1 MRCLGPIPERGTA
14 RGRGYQEKMWRLGC
28 KDWGVTSTSGL
39 TGVGYEG
46 ATPED
51 VLEELNGR
59 RVTTLVDVRLNPIS
73 RKKGFSK
80 KSLSEFLMTN
90 GIHYL
95 HVPALGNP
103 RDNREAYAEVGTD
116 QGNAARARYRQL
128 LSEPPAVEAL
138 QELAALAENSSV
150 AVFCYEH
157 SELRS
162 HRHEVLRAARDLLD
176 ALAER

>member
-1 MRCLGPIPERGTA
+1 M
-14 RGRGYQEKMWRLGC
+14 
-28 KDWGVTSTSGL
+28 
-39 TGVGYEG
+39 GVGYEG
-46 ATPED
+46 VTPED
-51 VLEELNGR
+51 VLAELNLRG
-59 RVTTLVDVRLNPIS
+59 VTTLVDVRLNPIS

-80 KSLSEFLMTN
+80 KSLAEFLTTN
-90 GIHYL
+90 GIDYV

-116 QGNAARARYRQL
+116 EGNAARHRYQQL
-128 LSEPPAVEAL
+128 LNQPPAAEAL
-138 QELAALAENSSV
+138 QELAALAERSRV

-157 SELRS
+157 SELRC

>member
-1 MRCLGPIPERGTA
+1 M
-14 RGRGYQEKMWRLGC
+14 
-28 KDWGVTSTSGL
+28 
-39 TGVGYEG
+39 GVGYEG

-51 VLEELNGR
+51 VLEELSGR
-59 RVTTLVDVRLNPIS
+59 GVTTLVDVRLNPIS

-80 KSLSEFLMTN
+80 KSLSEFLTAN
-90 GIHYL
+90 GVHYL

-103 RDNREAYAEVGTD
+103 KDNREAYAEVGTD
-116 QGNAARARYRQL
+116 EGNAARDRYRQL
-128 LSEPPAVEAL
+128 LSEPPAIEAL
-138 QELAALAENSSV
+138 QELAALAETSSV

-157 SELRS
+157 SELRC